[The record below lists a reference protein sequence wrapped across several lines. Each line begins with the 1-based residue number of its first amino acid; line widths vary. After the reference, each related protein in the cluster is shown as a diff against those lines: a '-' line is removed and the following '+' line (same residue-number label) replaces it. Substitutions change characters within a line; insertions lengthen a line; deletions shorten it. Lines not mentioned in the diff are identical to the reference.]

1 MKRSDFMKYNGKAQ
15 LPYKLKIQGTIAQSE
30 SIPEQ
35 IYYPGDAWII
45 FPDKNSNE
53 WGSFLVF
60 YDGTQFRLPRMSA
73 CCVGTDNKGE
83 VAYCIESELSGMFG
97 HGDLYD

>member
-15 LPYKLKIQGTIAQSE
+15 LPYKLKIQGTIAQSA

-35 IYYPGDAWII
+35 TYLPGDAWII

-60 YDGTQFRLPRMSA
+60 YDGTQFRLPRMSSVCA
-73 CCVGTDNKGE
+73 GMDRGGKIV
-83 VAYCIESELSGMFG
+83 YCMESELSAMFG
-97 HGDLYD
+97 HGGEL